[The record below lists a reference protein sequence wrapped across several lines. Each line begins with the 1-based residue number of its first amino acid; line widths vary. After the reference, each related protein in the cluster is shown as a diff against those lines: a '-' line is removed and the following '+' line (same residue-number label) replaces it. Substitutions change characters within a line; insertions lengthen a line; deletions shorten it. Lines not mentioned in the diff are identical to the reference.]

1 MTNRN
6 IINIFFHFML
16 FFVIFII
23 VLEMVF
29 ALILRNK
36 KKQITGKKVNLFG
49 LLMELDNLTIFAIA
63 IQVIRYL
70 FIIYSIFTK
79 DQIIIVH
86 LAILVLLSLFF
97 GITSK
102 SIKNIIL
109 ETGSS
114 FAMYFGLICSKLL
127 TSYIIEVR
135 YLWYVSVGNILLIIF
150 MIIYATF
157 FLLRNINFVVSKTK
171 YIRRVRN
178 EDN

>member
-1 MTNRN
+1 MLNQN

-29 ALILRNK
+29 SLILRNN
-36 KKQITGKKVNLFG
+36 KKQITGKKINLFG

-63 IQVIRYL
+63 IQIIRYL
-70 FIIYSIFTK
+70 FIIFSIFSK
-79 DQIIIVH
+79 DQIIVVH
-86 LAILVLLSLFF
+86 LAILILLSLSF

-102 SIKNIIL
+102 SIKNTIL
-109 ETGSS
+109 ETISS
-114 FAMYFGLICSKLL
+114 FAIYFGLICSKLL
-127 TSYIIEVR
+127 ISYIADVR
-135 YLWYVSVGNILLIIF
+135 YLWYVSLGNILLIIF
-150 MIIYATF
+150 IIIYATF

-171 YIRRVRN
+171 YIRRGRN

>member
-1 MTNRN
+1 
-6 IINIFFHFML
+6 
-16 FFVIFII
+16 
-23 VLEMVF
+23 MVF
-29 ALILRNK
+29 ALVLRNK
-36 KKQITGKKVNLFG
+36 KKQITGKKVNIFG

-70 FIIYSIFTK
+70 FIIYSIFSK

-97 GITSK
+97 GITTK

-114 FAMYFGLICSKLL
+114 FALYFGLICSKLL
-127 TSYIIEVR
+127 TSYIIDVR

>member
-29 ALILRNK
+29 ALVLRNK
-36 KKQITGKKVNLFG
+36 KKQITGKKVNIFG

-70 FIIYSIFTK
+70 FIIYSIFSK

-97 GITSK
+97 GITTK

-114 FAMYFGLICSKLL
+114 FALYFGLICSKLL
-127 TSYIIEVR
+127 TSYIIDVR

>member
-1 MTNRN
+1 
-6 IINIFFHFML
+6 
-16 FFVIFII
+16 
-23 VLEMVF
+23 MVF